1 LDYGVKKHR
10 YILAYFDYKQLLW
23 LKDNNECVFDGCVM
37 PITDVIKKQIAQ
49 KRRLYFKVCMKCGRR
64 NPISASQCRSCKS
77 SALRKKNTSL
87 GVKK

>member
-1 LDYGVKKHR
+1 LFQEII
-10 YILAYFDYKQLLW
+10 IL
-23 LKDNNECVFDGCVM
+23 LKDNNGCVCDGCVM

-64 NPISASQCRSCKS
+64 NPISASRCRGCRS